1 MVIDELQ
8 DASETLETAADDC
21 DDDDLRER
29 LVTQADALASL
40 AERDR
45 GPDHGRL
52 ARHTHALQDI
62 ASDAD
67 DDDAVAAAVDDALA
81 SIRAYRETVSGV

>member
-1 MVIDELQ
+1 MVIDELR
-8 DASETLETAADDC
+8 DASDTLDSAAADC
-21 DDDDLRER
+21 DDDDLRDR
-29 LVTQADALASL
+29 LATQADALASL
-40 AERDR
+40 AERER

-62 ASDAD
+62 ASDTD
-67 DDDAVAAAVDDALA
+67 DDDIAAAVDDALA

>member
-1 MVIDELQ
+1 MVIDELR
-8 DASETLETAADDC
+8 DASETLEAAANDC

-29 LVTQADALASL
+29 LATQADALASL
-40 AERDR
+40 ATRDQ

-67 DDDAVAAAVDDALA
+67 DDDIAAAVDDALA